1 MIKRMSSSSADTPAM
16 ATHRRRRSAYAE
28 RANADGSEQRGLRP
42 ALIIQ
47 NDVGNQYAATTI
59 IAAITSRIRIYPVT
73 VSLGKGEGGLRQPS
87 MVNLA
92 KIITIDKSR
101 LRRRLGVLRA
111 DLLNRVNA
119 AIRVSLD
126 VGI

>member
-1 MIKRMSSSSADTPAM
+1 MVNFSPG
-16 ATHRRRRSAYAE
+16 RR
-28 RANADGSEQRGLRP
+28 SEQRGLRP

-111 DLLNRVNA
+111 GLLNRVNA
-119 AIRVSLD
+119 AIKVSLD

>member
-1 MIKRMSSSSADTPAM
+1 MVNFSPG
-16 ATHRRRRSAYAE
+16 RR
-28 RANADGSEQRGLRP
+28 SEQRGLRP

-92 KIITIDKSR
+92 QMITIDKSR

>member
-1 MIKRMSSSSADTPAM
+1 MVNFSPGR
-16 ATHRRRRSAYAE
+16 
-28 RANADGSEQRGLRP
+28 GSEQRGLRP

-73 VSLGKGEGGLRQPS
+73 VSLGKGEGGLRRPS

-92 KIITIDKSR
+92 QIITIDKSR
-101 LRRRLGVLRA
+101 LRRRLGVLSA

>member
-1 MIKRMSSSSADTPAM
+1 MVNFSPGR
-16 ATHRRRRSAYAE
+16 
-28 RANADGSEQRGLRP
+28 GSEQRGLRP

-92 KIITIDKSR
+92 QIITIDKSR